1 MEQQFPK
8 NVRQIGNVSD
18 SPKIYVEDYV
28 DTFLNQL
35 CDYHSEEAIGVFLV
49 GTQVTI
55 EDQPCVYI
63 SGAVRMDELP
73 VKDGSPVIDDE
84 YVKKMREEKEKYF
97 HDGELIGWFLAL
109 PGQKAETN
117 ENIIKIHEKT
127 FPKTNTVFIIR
138 DTAAKE
144 EMFFAYKYHDLL
156 EIGGHYIYYE
166 KNPDMQNY
174 MITKRR
180 QTGMTPSEVV
190 EDQAAK
196 NFRSLVREKMKQ
208 EPKRKAGRLQ
218 AAATTLV
225 LTVAVVIGV
234 SLFNNY
240 DKMRSAQKSL
250 GLLAMG
256 EAQEEPLKS
265 GSEELETIGTGQAL
279 KEQLT
284 PEEILQ
290 NETEAANEE
299 QAAAEQAGIEKTSAE
314 QSGEGQADDK
324 AQGADGE
331 TQAAAGQPQEQQ
343 AQDVSENG
351 TNSSTDNMQGGS
363 ILEEEAVEASSGV
376 ILGEDDF
383 YVVQKGDTLDSIS
396 KKVYGDIS
404 HVDAICR
411 MNGLQDGNLIF
422 IGQKILLP

>member
-35 CDYHSEEAIGVFLV
+35 CDYNEENAVGAFLV
-49 GTQVTI
+49 GTQIMI
-55 EDQPCVYI
+55 EDQQCVYI
-63 SGAVRMDELP
+63 SGVVQMDELP
-73 VKDGSPVIDDE
+73 LKDGEPLVDDT

-97 HDGELIGWFLAL
+97 HDGELVGWFLAL
-109 PGQKAETN
+109 PGRKAETN

-180 QTGMTPSEVV
+180 QTGMTPSETV

-196 NFRSLVREKMKQ
+196 NFRSIVREKMEQNTRTK
-208 EPKRKAGRLQ
+208 PRRWTTAV
-218 AAATTLV
+218 TTLIIV
-225 LTVAVVIGV
+225 VALVVGV
-234 SLFNNY
+234 TLLNNY
-240 DKMRSAQKSL
+240 DRMKTAQKSL
-250 GLLAMG
+250 ELLAKG
-256 EAQEEPLKS
+256 EVKEEAIQMVSEDVIEKPDLSEVDAVDVVAENPSEIEQEDVAEA
-265 GSEELETIGTGQAL
+265 GRDDAEQNNTNDTGQ
-279 KEQLT
+279 T
-284 PEEILQ
+284 
-290 NETEAANEE
+290 ETA
-299 QAAAEQAGIEKTSAE
+299 
-314 QSGEGQADDK
+314 
-324 AQGADGE
+324 
-331 TQAAAGQPQEQQ
+331 
-343 AQDVSENG
+343 
-351 TNSSTDNMQGGS
+351 GS
-363 ILEEEAVEASSGV
+363 ILEEEAVEASSGAV
-376 ILGEDDF
+376 LCEDDF

>member
-1 MEQQFPK
+1 M
-8 NVRQIGNVSD
+8 
-18 SPKIYVEDYV
+18 
-28 DTFLNQL
+28 
-35 CDYHSEEAIGVFLV
+35 
-49 GTQVTI
+49 I
-55 EDQPCVYI
+55 EDQPCVYV
-63 SGAVRMDELP
+63 SGVVQMDELTL
-73 VKDGSPVIDDE
+73 KDGEPLVDDT

-97 HDGELIGWFLAL
+97 HDGELVGWFLAL
-109 PGQKAETN
+109 PGRKAETN

-180 QTGMTPSEVV
+180 QTGMTPSETV

-196 NFRSLVREKMKQ
+196 NFRSIVREKMGENTRTK
-208 EPKRKAGRLQ
+208 PRRWAT
-218 AAATTLV
+218 AVTTLIIV
-225 LTVAVVIGV
+225 VALVMGV
-234 SLFNNY
+234 TLLNNY
-240 DKMRSAQKSL
+240 DRMKTAQKSL
-250 GLLAMG
+250 ELLAKG
-256 EAQEEPLKS
+256 EMREDAIEAVGEGVIENPNFSEAEAVDVTAETSSEIEQKDMLEDGQDDIEEKN
-265 GSEELETIGTGQAL
+265 INDTGQM
-279 KEQLT
+279 E
-284 PEEILQ
+284 PEWSILQ
-290 NETEAANEE
+290 
-299 QAAAEQAGIEKTSAE
+299 
-314 QSGEGQADDK
+314 
-324 AQGADGE
+324 
-331 TQAAAGQPQEQQ
+331 
-343 AQDVSENG
+343 
-351 TNSSTDNMQGGS
+351 
-363 ILEEEAVEASSGV
+363 EEAVEVSSGAV
-376 ILGEDDF
+376 LCEDDF

>member
-18 SPKIYVEDYV
+18 NPKIYVEDYV

-35 CDYHSEEAIGVFLV
+35 CDYNEENAVGAFLV
-49 GTQVTI
+49 GTQIMI
-55 EDQPCVYI
+55 EDQPCVYV
-63 SGAVRMDELP
+63 SGVVQMDELTL
-73 VKDGSPVIDDE
+73 KDGEPLVDDT

-97 HDGELIGWFLAL
+97 HDGELVGWFLAL
-109 PGQKAETN
+109 PGRKAETN

-180 QTGMTPSEVV
+180 QTGMTPSETV

-196 NFRSLVREKMKQ
+196 NFRSIVREKMGENTRTK
-208 EPKRKAGRLQ
+208 PRRWAT
-218 AAATTLV
+218 AVTTLIIV
-225 LTVAVVIGV
+225 VALVMGV
-234 SLFNNY
+234 TLLNNY
-240 DKMRSAQKSL
+240 DRMKTAQKSL
-250 GLLAMG
+250 ELLAKG
-256 EAQEEPLKS
+256 EMREDAIEAVGEGVIENPNFSEAEAVDVTAETSSEIEQKDMLEDGQDDIEEKN
-265 GSEELETIGTGQAL
+265 INDTGQM
-279 KEQLT
+279 E
-284 PEEILQ
+284 PE
-290 NETEAANEE
+290 
-299 QAAAEQAGIEKTSAE
+299 
-314 QSGEGQADDK
+314 
-324 AQGADGE
+324 
-331 TQAAAGQPQEQQ
+331 
-343 AQDVSENG
+343 
-351 TNSSTDNMQGGS
+351 GS
-363 ILEEEAVEASSGV
+363 ILQEEAVEVSSGAV
-376 ILGEDDF
+376 LCEDDF

>member
-35 CDYHSEEAIGVFLV
+35 CDYNEENAVGAFLV
-49 GTQVTI
+49 GTQIMI
-55 EDQPCVYI
+55 EDQQCVYI
-63 SGAVRMDELP
+63 SGVVQMDELP
-73 VKDGSPVIDDE
+73 LKDGEPLVDDT

-97 HDGELIGWFLAL
+97 HDGELVGWFLAL
-109 PGQKAETN
+109 PGRKAETN

-138 DTAAKE
+138 DTATKE

-180 QTGMTPSEVV
+180 QTGMTPSETV

-196 NFRSLVREKMKQ
+196 NFRSIVREKMEQNTRTK
-208 EPKRKAGRLQ
+208 PRRWTTAV
-218 AAATTLV
+218 TTLIIV
-225 LTVAVVIGV
+225 VALVVGV
-234 SLFNNY
+234 TLLNNY
-240 DKMRSAQKSL
+240 DRMKTAQKSL
-250 GLLAMG
+250 ELLAKG
-256 EAQEEPLKS
+256 EVKEEAIQMVSEDVIEKPDLSEVDAVDVAAENPSEIEQEDVAEA
-265 GSEELETIGTGQAL
+265 GQDDAEQNNTNDTGQ
-279 KEQLT
+279 T
-284 PEEILQ
+284 
-290 NETEAANEE
+290 ETA
-299 QAAAEQAGIEKTSAE
+299 
-314 QSGEGQADDK
+314 
-324 AQGADGE
+324 
-331 TQAAAGQPQEQQ
+331 
-343 AQDVSENG
+343 
-351 TNSSTDNMQGGS
+351 GS
-363 ILEEEAVEASSGV
+363 ILEEEAVEASSGAV
-376 ILGEDDF
+376 LCEDDF

>member
-18 SPKIYVEDYV
+18 NPKIYVEDYV

-35 CDYHSEEAIGVFLV
+35 CDYNEENAVGAFLV
-49 GTQVTI
+49 GTQIMI

-63 SGAVRMDELP
+63 SGVVQMDELTL
-73 VKDGSPVIDDE
+73 KDGEPLVDDT

-97 HDGELIGWFLAL
+97 HDGELVGWFLAL
-109 PGQKAETN
+109 PGRKAETN

-180 QTGMTPSEVV
+180 QTGMTPSETV

-196 NFRSLVREKMKQ
+196 NFRSIVREKMGENTRTK
-208 EPKRKAGRLQ
+208 PRRWAT
-218 AAATTLV
+218 AVTTLIIV
-225 LTVAVVIGV
+225 VALVMGV
-234 SLFNNY
+234 TLLNNY
-240 DKMRSAQKSL
+240 DRMKTAQKSL
-250 GLLAMG
+250 ELLAKG
-256 EAQEEPLKS
+256 EMREDAIEAVGEGVIENPNFSEAEAVEVTAETSSEIEQKDMLEDGQDDIEEKN
-265 GSEELETIGTGQAL
+265 INDTGQM
-279 KEQLT
+279 E
-284 PEEILQ
+284 PE
-290 NETEAANEE
+290 
-299 QAAAEQAGIEKTSAE
+299 
-314 QSGEGQADDK
+314 
-324 AQGADGE
+324 
-331 TQAAAGQPQEQQ
+331 
-343 AQDVSENG
+343 
-351 TNSSTDNMQGGS
+351 GS
-363 ILEEEAVEASSGV
+363 ILQEEAVEVSSGAV
-376 ILGEDDF
+376 LCEDDF

>member
-35 CDYHSEEAIGVFLV
+35 CDYNEENAVGAFLV
-49 GTQVTI
+49 GTQIMI
-55 EDQPCVYI
+55 EDQQCVYI
-63 SGAVRMDELP
+63 SGVVQMDELP
-73 VKDGSPVIDDE
+73 LKDGEPLVDDT

-97 HDGELIGWFLAL
+97 HDGELVGWFLAL
-109 PGQKAETN
+109 PGRKAETN

-180 QTGMTPSEVV
+180 QTGMTPSETV

-196 NFRSLVREKMKQ
+196 NFRSIVREKMEQNTRTK
-208 EPKRKAGRLQ
+208 PRRWTTAV
-218 AAATTLV
+218 TTLIIV
-225 LTVAVVIGV
+225 VALVVGV
-234 SLFNNY
+234 TLLNNY
-240 DKMRSAQKSL
+240 DRMKTAQKSL
-250 GLLAMG
+250 ELLAKG
-256 EAQEEPLKS
+256 EVKEEAIQMVSEDVIEKPDLSEVDAVDVAAENPSEIEQEDVAEA
-265 GSEELETIGTGQAL
+265 GRDDAEQNNTNDTGQ
-279 KEQLT
+279 T
-284 PEEILQ
+284 
-290 NETEAANEE
+290 ETA
-299 QAAAEQAGIEKTSAE
+299 
-314 QSGEGQADDK
+314 
-324 AQGADGE
+324 
-331 TQAAAGQPQEQQ
+331 
-343 AQDVSENG
+343 
-351 TNSSTDNMQGGS
+351 GS
-363 ILEEEAVEASSGV
+363 ILEEEAVEASSGAV
-376 ILGEDDF
+376 LCEDDF

>member
-35 CDYHSEEAIGVFLV
+35 CDYSEEEAVGVFLV
-49 GTQVTI
+49 GTQVMI

-63 SGAVRMDELP
+63 SGAVEMDELP
-73 VKDGSPVIDDE
+73 LRDGELLVDDT

-97 HDGELIGWFLAL
+97 HDGELVGWFLAL
-109 PGQKAETN
+109 PGRKAETN

-174 MITKRR
+174 MITKRK
-180 QTGMTPSEVV
+180 QTGMTPSETV

-196 NFRSLVREKMKQ
+196 DFRSIVREKMQQNTRPKQ
-208 EPKRKAGRLQ
+208 RRWSTAV
-218 AAATTLV
+218 TTFV
-225 LTVAVVIGV
+225 FVVALVIGV
-234 SLFNNY
+234 TLFNNY
-240 DKMRSAQKSL
+240 DRMRTAQKSL
-250 GLLAMG
+250 ELLTKG
-256 EAQEEPLKS
+256 VVQKEPLKEVDKELEEGTDIS
-265 GSEELETIGTGQAL
+265 GEEMGEENVSAEAGTDLQEVSAFEEELSE
-279 KEQLT
+279 
-284 PEEILQ
+284 
-290 NETEAANEE
+290 
-299 QAAAEQAGIEKTSAE
+299 
-314 QSGEGQADDK
+314 
-324 AQGADGE
+324 
-331 TQAAAGQPQEQQ
+331 AGQEGTEENK
-343 AQDVSENG
+343 QDEIG
-351 TNSSTDNMQGGS
+351 QGDEIQTETGGS
-363 ILEEEAVEASSGV
+363 ILQEEAVEAASGAV
-376 ILGEDDF
+376 FCEDDF

-411 MNGLQDGNLIF
+411 MNGLKDGNLIF

>member
-18 SPKIYVEDYV
+18 NPKIYVEDYV

-35 CDYHSEEAIGVFLV
+35 CDYNEENAVGAFLV
-49 GTQVTI
+49 GTQIMI

-63 SGAVRMDELP
+63 SGVVQMDELTL
-73 VKDGSPVIDDE
+73 KDGEPLVDDT

-97 HDGELIGWFLAL
+97 HDGELVGWFLAL
-109 PGQKAETN
+109 PGRKAETN

-180 QTGMTPSEVV
+180 QTGMTPSETV

-196 NFRSLVREKMKQ
+196 NFRSIVREKMGENTRTK
-208 EPKRKAGRLQ
+208 PRRWAT
-218 AAATTLV
+218 AVTTLIIV
-225 LTVAVVIGV
+225 VALVMGV
-234 SLFNNY
+234 TLLNNY
-240 DKMRSAQKSL
+240 DRMKTAQKSL
-250 GLLAMG
+250 ELLAKG
-256 EAQEEPLKS
+256 EMREDAIEAVGEGVIENPNFSEAEAVDVTAETSSEIEQKDMLEDGQDDIEEKN
-265 GSEELETIGTGQAL
+265 INDTGQM
-279 KEQLT
+279 E
-284 PEEILQ
+284 PE
-290 NETEAANEE
+290 
-299 QAAAEQAGIEKTSAE
+299 
-314 QSGEGQADDK
+314 
-324 AQGADGE
+324 
-331 TQAAAGQPQEQQ
+331 
-343 AQDVSENG
+343 
-351 TNSSTDNMQGGS
+351 GS
-363 ILEEEAVEASSGV
+363 ILQEEAVEVSSGAV
-376 ILGEDDF
+376 LCEDDF

>member
-18 SPKIYVEDYV
+18 NPKIYVEDYV

-35 CDYHSEEAIGVFLV
+35 CDYNEENAVGAFLV
-49 GTQVTI
+49 GTQIMI

-63 SGAVRMDELP
+63 SGVVQMDELTL
-73 VKDGSPVIDDE
+73 KDGEPLVDDT

-97 HDGELIGWFLAL
+97 HDGELVGWFLAL
-109 PGQKAETN
+109 PGRKAETN

-180 QTGMTPSEVV
+180 QTGMTPSETV

-196 NFRSLVREKMKQ
+196 NFRSIVREKMGENTRTK
-208 EPKRKAGRLQ
+208 PRRWAT
-218 AAATTLV
+218 AVTTLIIV
-225 LTVAVVIGV
+225 VALVMGV
-234 SLFNNY
+234 TLLNNY
-240 DKMRSAQKSL
+240 DRMKTAQKSL
-250 GLLAMG
+250 ELLAKG
-256 EAQEEPLKS
+256 EMREDAIETVGEGVIENPNFSEAEAVEVTAETSSEIEQKDMLEDGQDDIEEKN
-265 GSEELETIGTGQAL
+265 INDTGQM
-279 KEQLT
+279 E
-284 PEEILQ
+284 PE
-290 NETEAANEE
+290 
-299 QAAAEQAGIEKTSAE
+299 
-314 QSGEGQADDK
+314 
-324 AQGADGE
+324 
-331 TQAAAGQPQEQQ
+331 
-343 AQDVSENG
+343 
-351 TNSSTDNMQGGS
+351 GS
-363 ILEEEAVEASSGV
+363 ILQEEAVEVSSGAV
-376 ILGEDDF
+376 LCEDDF

>member
-18 SPKIYVEDYV
+18 NPKIYVEDYV

-35 CDYHSEEAIGVFLV
+35 CDYNEENAVGAFLV
-49 GTQVTI
+49 GTQIMI

-63 SGAVRMDELP
+63 SGVVQMDELTL
-73 VKDGSPVIDDE
+73 KDGEPLVDDT

-97 HDGELIGWFLAL
+97 HDGELVGWFLAL
-109 PGQKAETN
+109 PGRKAETN

-144 EMFFAYKYHDLL
+144 EMFFAYKYHALL

-180 QTGMTPSEVV
+180 QTGMTPSETV

-196 NFRSLVREKMKQ
+196 NFRSIVREKMGENTRTK
-208 EPKRKAGRLQ
+208 PRRWAT
-218 AAATTLV
+218 AVTTLIIV
-225 LTVAVVIGV
+225 VALVMGV
-234 SLFNNY
+234 TLLNNY
-240 DKMRSAQKSL
+240 DRMKTAQKSL
-250 GLLAMG
+250 ELLAKG
-256 EAQEEPLKS
+256 EMREDAIETVGEGVIENPNFSEAEAVDVTAETSSEIEQKDMLEDGQDDIEEKN
-265 GSEELETIGTGQAL
+265 INDTGQM
-279 KEQLT
+279 E
-284 PEEILQ
+284 PE
-290 NETEAANEE
+290 
-299 QAAAEQAGIEKTSAE
+299 
-314 QSGEGQADDK
+314 
-324 AQGADGE
+324 
-331 TQAAAGQPQEQQ
+331 
-343 AQDVSENG
+343 
-351 TNSSTDNMQGGS
+351 GS
-363 ILEEEAVEASSGV
+363 ILQEEAVEVSSGAV
-376 ILGEDDF
+376 LCEDDF

>member
-18 SPKIYVEDYV
+18 NPKIYVEDYV

-35 CDYHSEEAIGVFLV
+35 CDYNEENAVGAFLV
-49 GTQVTI
+49 GTQIMI

-63 SGAVRMDELP
+63 SGVVQMDELTL
-73 VKDGSPVIDDE
+73 KDGEPLVDDT

-97 HDGELIGWFLAL
+97 HDGELVGWFLAL
-109 PGQKAETN
+109 PGRKAETN

-180 QTGMTPSEVV
+180 QTGMTPSETV

-196 NFRSLVREKMKQ
+196 NFRSIVREKMGENTRTK
-208 EPKRKAGRLQ
+208 PRRWVTAV
-218 AAATTLV
+218 TTLIIV
-225 LTVAVVIGV
+225 VALVMGV
-234 SLFNNY
+234 TLLNNY
-240 DKMRSAQKSL
+240 DRMKTAQKSL
-250 GLLAMG
+250 ELLAKG
-256 EAQEEPLKS
+256 EMREDAIEAVGEGVIENPNFSEAEAVDVTAETSSEIEQKDMLEDGQDDIEEKN
-265 GSEELETIGTGQAL
+265 INDTGQM
-279 KEQLT
+279 E
-284 PEEILQ
+284 PE
-290 NETEAANEE
+290 
-299 QAAAEQAGIEKTSAE
+299 
-314 QSGEGQADDK
+314 
-324 AQGADGE
+324 
-331 TQAAAGQPQEQQ
+331 
-343 AQDVSENG
+343 
-351 TNSSTDNMQGGS
+351 GS
-363 ILEEEAVEASSGV
+363 ILQEEAVEVSSGAV
-376 ILGEDDF
+376 LCEDDF

>member
-18 SPKIYVEDYV
+18 NPKIYVEDYV

-35 CDYHSEEAIGVFLV
+35 CDCNEENAVGAFLV
-49 GTQVTI
+49 GTQIMI

-63 SGAVRMDELP
+63 SGVVQMDELTL
-73 VKDGSPVIDDE
+73 KDGEPLVDDT

-97 HDGELIGWFLAL
+97 HDGELVGWFLAL
-109 PGQKAETN
+109 PGRKAETN

-180 QTGMTPSEVV
+180 QTGMTPSETV

-196 NFRSLVREKMKQ
+196 NFRSIVREKMGENTRTK
-208 EPKRKAGRLQ
+208 PRRWAT
-218 AAATTLV
+218 AVTTLIIV
-225 LTVAVVIGV
+225 VALVMGV
-234 SLFNNY
+234 TLLNNY
-240 DKMRSAQKSL
+240 DRMKTAQKSL
-250 GLLAMG
+250 ELLAKG
-256 EAQEEPLKS
+256 EMREDAIEAVGEGVIENPNFSEAEAVDVTAETSSEIEQKDMLEDGQDDIEEKN
-265 GSEELETIGTGQAL
+265 INDTGQM
-279 KEQLT
+279 E
-284 PEEILQ
+284 PE
-290 NETEAANEE
+290 
-299 QAAAEQAGIEKTSAE
+299 
-314 QSGEGQADDK
+314 
-324 AQGADGE
+324 
-331 TQAAAGQPQEQQ
+331 
-343 AQDVSENG
+343 
-351 TNSSTDNMQGGS
+351 GS
-363 ILEEEAVEASSGV
+363 ILQEEAVEVSSGAV
-376 ILGEDDF
+376 LCEDDF

>member
-35 CDYHSEEAIGVFLV
+35 CDYNEENAVGAFLV
-49 GTQVTI
+49 GTQIMI
-55 EDQPCVYI
+55 EDQQCVYI
-63 SGAVRMDELP
+63 SGVVQVDELP
-73 VKDGSPVIDDE
+73 LKDGEPLVDDT

-97 HDGELIGWFLAL
+97 HDGELVGWFLAL
-109 PGQKAETN
+109 PGRKAETN

-138 DTAAKE
+138 DTATKE

-180 QTGMTPSEVV
+180 QTGMTPSETV

-196 NFRSLVREKMKQ
+196 NFRSIVREKMEQNTRTK
-208 EPKRKAGRLQ
+208 PRRWTTAV
-218 AAATTLV
+218 TTLIIV
-225 LTVAVVIGV
+225 VALVVGV
-234 SLFNNY
+234 TLLNNY
-240 DKMRSAQKSL
+240 DRMKTAQKSL
-250 GLLAMG
+250 ELLAKG
-256 EAQEEPLKS
+256 EVKEEAIQMVSEDVIEKPDLSEVDAVDVAAENPSEIEQEDVAEA
-265 GSEELETIGTGQAL
+265 GRDDAEQNNTNDTGQ
-279 KEQLT
+279 T
-284 PEEILQ
+284 
-290 NETEAANEE
+290 ETA
-299 QAAAEQAGIEKTSAE
+299 
-314 QSGEGQADDK
+314 
-324 AQGADGE
+324 
-331 TQAAAGQPQEQQ
+331 
-343 AQDVSENG
+343 
-351 TNSSTDNMQGGS
+351 GS
-363 ILEEEAVEASSGV
+363 ILEEEAVEASSGAV
-376 ILGEDDF
+376 LCEDDF

>member
-35 CDYHSEEAIGVFLV
+35 CDYNEENAVGAFLV
-49 GTQVTI
+49 GTQIMI
-55 EDQPCVYI
+55 EDQQCVYI
-63 SGAVRMDELP
+63 SGVVQMDELP
-73 VKDGSPVIDDE
+73 LKDGEPLVDDT

-97 HDGELIGWFLAL
+97 HDGELVGWFLAL
-109 PGQKAETN
+109 PGRKAETN

-138 DTAAKE
+138 DTATKE

-180 QTGMTPSEVV
+180 QTGMTPSETV

-196 NFRSLVREKMKQ
+196 NFRSIVREKMEQNTRTK
-208 EPKRKAGRLQ
+208 PRRWTTAV
-218 AAATTLV
+218 TTLIIV
-225 LTVAVVIGV
+225 VALVVGV
-234 SLFNNY
+234 TLLNNY
-240 DKMRSAQKSL
+240 DRMKTAQKSL
-250 GLLAMG
+250 ELLAKG
-256 EAQEEPLKS
+256 EGKEEAIQMV
-265 GSEELETIGTGQAL
+265 SEDV
-279 KEQLT
+279 
-284 PEEILQ
+284 
-290 NETEAANEE
+290 
-299 QAAAEQAGIEKTSAE
+299 IEKTDLSEEDAVDVAAENPSEIEQEDVAEAGRDDAE
-314 QSGEGQADDK
+314 QNNTNDTGQT
-324 AQGADGE
+324 E
-331 TQAAAGQPQEQQ
+331 TA
-343 AQDVSENG
+343 
-351 TNSSTDNMQGGS
+351 GS
-363 ILEEEAVEASSGV
+363 ILEEEAVEASSGAV
-376 ILGEDDF
+376 LCEDDF

>member
-35 CDYHSEEAIGVFLV
+35 CDYNEENAVGAFLV
-49 GTQVTI
+49 GTQIMI
-55 EDQPCVYI
+55 EDQQCVYI
-63 SGAVRMDELP
+63 SGVVQMDELP
-73 VKDGSPVIDDE
+73 LKDGEPLVDDT

-97 HDGELIGWFLAL
+97 HDGELVGWFLAL
-109 PGQKAETN
+109 PGRKAETN

-180 QTGMTPSEVV
+180 QTGMTPSETV

-196 NFRSLVREKMKQ
+196 NFRSIVREKMEQNTRTK
-208 EPKRKAGRLQ
+208 PRRWTTAV
-218 AAATTLV
+218 TTLIIV
-225 LTVAVVIGV
+225 VALVVGV
-234 SLFNNY
+234 TLLNNY
-240 DKMRSAQKSL
+240 DRMKTAQKSL
-250 GLLAMG
+250 ELLAKG
-256 EAQEEPLKS
+256 EVKEEAIQMVSEDVIEKPDLSEVDAVDVVAENPSEIEQEDVAEA
-265 GSEELETIGTGQAL
+265 GQDDAEQNNTNDTGQ
-279 KEQLT
+279 T
-284 PEEILQ
+284 
-290 NETEAANEE
+290 ETA
-299 QAAAEQAGIEKTSAE
+299 
-314 QSGEGQADDK
+314 
-324 AQGADGE
+324 
-331 TQAAAGQPQEQQ
+331 
-343 AQDVSENG
+343 
-351 TNSSTDNMQGGS
+351 GS
-363 ILEEEAVEASSGV
+363 ILEEEAVEASSGAV
-376 ILGEDDF
+376 LCEDDF

>member
-35 CDYHSEEAIGVFLV
+35 CDYNEENAVGAFLV
-49 GTQVTI
+49 GTQIMI
-55 EDQPCVYI
+55 EDQPCVYV
-63 SGAVRMDELP
+63 SGVVQMDELTL
-73 VKDGSPVIDDE
+73 KDGEPLVDDT

-97 HDGELIGWFLAL
+97 HDGELVGWFLAL
-109 PGQKAETN
+109 PGRKAETN

-180 QTGMTPSEVV
+180 QTGMTPSETV

-196 NFRSLVREKMKQ
+196 NFRSIVREKMGENTRTK
-208 EPKRKAGRLQ
+208 PRRWVTAV
-218 AAATTLV
+218 TTLIIV
-225 LTVAVVIGV
+225 VALVMGV
-234 SLFNNY
+234 TLLNNY
-240 DKMRSAQKSL
+240 DRMKTAQKSL
-250 GLLAMG
+250 ELLAKG
-256 EAQEEPLKS
+256 EMREDAI
-265 GSEELETIGTGQAL
+265 ETV
-279 KEQLT
+279 
-284 PEEILQ
+284 
-290 NETEAANEE
+290 
-299 QAAAEQAGIEKTSAE
+299 
-314 QSGEGQADDK
+314 GEGVIENPNFSEAEAVEVTAETSSEIEQKDMLEDGQDDIEEK
-324 AQGADGE
+324 NINDTWQME
-331 TQAAAGQPQEQQ
+331 PE
-343 AQDVSENG
+343 
-351 TNSSTDNMQGGS
+351 GS
-363 ILEEEAVEASSGV
+363 ILQEEAVEVSSGAV
-376 ILGEDDF
+376 LCEDDF

>member
-18 SPKIYVEDYV
+18 NPKIYVEDYV

-35 CDYHSEEAIGVFLV
+35 CDYNEENAVGAFLV
-49 GTQVTI
+49 GTQIMI

-63 SGAVRMDELP
+63 SGVVQMDELTL
-73 VKDGSPVIDDE
+73 KDGEPLVDDT

-97 HDGELIGWFLAL
+97 HDGELVGWFLAL
-109 PGQKAETN
+109 PGRKAETN

-144 EMFFAYKYHDLL
+144 EMFFVYKYHDLL

-180 QTGMTPSEVV
+180 QTGMTPSETV

-196 NFRSLVREKMKQ
+196 NFRSIVREKMGENTRTK
-208 EPKRKAGRLQ
+208 PRRWAT
-218 AAATTLV
+218 AVTTLIIV
-225 LTVAVVIGV
+225 VALVMGV
-234 SLFNNY
+234 TLLNNY
-240 DKMRSAQKSL
+240 DRMKTAQKSL
-250 GLLAMG
+250 ELLAKG
-256 EAQEEPLKS
+256 EMREDAIEAVGEGVIENPNFSEAEAVDVTAETSSEIEQKDMLEDGQDDIEEKN
-265 GSEELETIGTGQAL
+265 INDTGQM
-279 KEQLT
+279 E
-284 PEEILQ
+284 PE
-290 NETEAANEE
+290 
-299 QAAAEQAGIEKTSAE
+299 
-314 QSGEGQADDK
+314 
-324 AQGADGE
+324 
-331 TQAAAGQPQEQQ
+331 
-343 AQDVSENG
+343 
-351 TNSSTDNMQGGS
+351 GS
-363 ILEEEAVEASSGV
+363 ILQEEAVEVSSGAV
-376 ILGEDDF
+376 LCEDDF

>member
-18 SPKIYVEDYV
+18 NPKIYVEDYV

-35 CDYHSEEAIGVFLV
+35 CDYNEENAVGAFLV
-49 GTQVTI
+49 GTQIMI

-63 SGAVRMDELP
+63 SGVVQMDELTL
-73 VKDGSPVIDDE
+73 KDGEPLVDDT

-97 HDGELIGWFLAL
+97 HDGELVGWFLAL
-109 PGQKAETN
+109 PGRKAETN

-180 QTGMTPSEVV
+180 QTGMTPSETV

-196 NFRSLVREKMKQ
+196 NFRSIVREKMGENTRTK
-208 EPKRKAGRLQ
+208 PRRWAT
-218 AAATTLV
+218 AVTTLIIV
-225 LTVAVVIGV
+225 VALVMGV
-234 SLFNNY
+234 TLLNNY
-240 DKMRSAQKSL
+240 DRMKTAQKSL
-250 GLLAMG
+250 ELLAKG
-256 EAQEEPLKS
+256 EMREDAIEAVGEGVIENPNFSEAEAVDVTAETSSEIEQKDMLEDGQDDIEEKN
-265 GSEELETIGTGQAL
+265 INDTGQM
-279 KEQLT
+279 E
-284 PEEILQ
+284 PE
-290 NETEAANEE
+290 
-299 QAAAEQAGIEKTSAE
+299 
-314 QSGEGQADDK
+314 
-324 AQGADGE
+324 
-331 TQAAAGQPQEQQ
+331 
-343 AQDVSENG
+343 
-351 TNSSTDNMQGGS
+351 GS
-363 ILEEEAVEASSGV
+363 ILQEEAVEVSSGAV
-376 ILGEDDF
+376 LCEDDF

-422 IGQKILLP
+422 IGPKILLP

>member
-35 CDYHSEEAIGVFLV
+35 CDYNEENAVGAFLV
-49 GTQVTI
+49 GTQIMI
-55 EDQPCVYI
+55 EDQPCVYV
-63 SGAVRMDELP
+63 SGVVQMDELTL
-73 VKDGSPVIDDE
+73 KDGEPLVDDT

-97 HDGELIGWFLAL
+97 HDGELVGWFLAL
-109 PGQKAETN
+109 PGRKAETN

-180 QTGMTPSEVV
+180 QTGMTPSETV

-196 NFRSLVREKMKQ
+196 NFRSIVREKMGENTRTKL
-208 EPKRKAGRLQ
+208 RRWAT
-218 AAATTLV
+218 AVTTLIIV
-225 LTVAVVIGV
+225 VALVMGV
-234 SLFNNY
+234 TLLNNY
-240 DKMRSAQKSL
+240 DRMKTAQKSL
-250 GLLAMG
+250 ELLAKG
-256 EAQEEPLKS
+256 EMREDAIEAVGEGVIENPNFSEAEAVDVTAETSSEIEQKDMLEDGQDDIEEKN
-265 GSEELETIGTGQAL
+265 INDTGQM
-279 KEQLT
+279 E
-284 PEEILQ
+284 PE
-290 NETEAANEE
+290 
-299 QAAAEQAGIEKTSAE
+299 
-314 QSGEGQADDK
+314 
-324 AQGADGE
+324 
-331 TQAAAGQPQEQQ
+331 
-343 AQDVSENG
+343 
-351 TNSSTDNMQGGS
+351 GS
-363 ILEEEAVEASSGV
+363 ILQEEAVEVSSGAV
-376 ILGEDDF
+376 LCEDDF